1 MPNEKVGT
9 SDSMTIKKET
19 VKEGKVK
26 KTEFFFPSLG
36 VTVEAQTIEEAE
48 KLAKKRAK

>member
-1 MPNEKVGT
+1 MPNEKVGA
-9 SDSMTIKKET
+9 SDSMTIKKKLLRRARLKNR
-19 VKEGKVK
+19 VL
-26 KTEFFFPSLG
+26 FPSLG